1 MNAGLCHLIR
11 LRVWRAVCFGL
22 LFRGAVALAQPAG
35 NPDATFDAANRL
47 FDQGKYFEAVAGFES
62 ILRSGRAS
70 PALYFNLG
78 NAYFKLG
85 EAGRALAAYRVAA
98 RMAPRDP
105 DIAANLEFV
114 RRSVSG
120 GAPPRPGVLTRL
132 VTRLTLDEWAVLTA
146 ASLWL
151 WMGALLWRQQVANP
165 GPASRRLA
173 LFGAIATV
181 LIGTLLAFAWAE
193 VNWQRSV
200 VVIAKEA
207 ILRHGPL
214 DESPS
219 LQTLRDGQELRVRDE
234 KDDWLLVSGAT
245 RGPGWIKRDQ
255 VLVIR

>member
-1 MNAGLCHLIR
+1 MNTGLCHTFL
-11 LRVWRAVCFGL
+11 LWVWLTAFAGL
-22 LFRGAVALAQPAG
+22 PMPAAVALAQPAEA
-35 NPDATFDAANRL
+35 PDTTFDAANRL
-47 FDQGKYFEAVAGFES
+47 FEQGKYFEAVAGFES

-85 EAGRALAAYRVAA
+85 EAGRAIAAYRVAA

-151 WMGALLWRQQVANP
+151 WMGALIWQQQVTGP
-165 GPASRRLA
+165 GPASRRLV

-181 LIGTLLAFAWAE
+181 LIGTLLAIAWAE

-219 LQTLRDGQELRVRDE
+219 LQTLRNGQELRVRDE
-234 KDDWLLVSGAT
+234 KDDWLLVSGAA

-255 VLVIR
+255 VLAIR